1 MTEEPM
7 VTPVPEA
14 EAPNPDLKWYVVHTY
29 SGFEEKVR
37 QSIERKKADH
47 SMEGLIGRVLVPS
60 ENVLELHQG
69 KRRVT
74 NRKFFPGYIMVEMV
88 MNNDTWHFIRNVPK
102 VTGFVGGMN
111 EPIAVPEEEVS
122 RLIQQM
128 AADEDKPKPKMVF
141 REGEVVRVIDG
152 PFTNFTGVVESASP
166 ERGKVK
172 VLVSIF
178 GRYTPV
184 ELDYVQIE
192 KG

>member
-1 MTEEPM
+1 MTDDPK
-7 VTPVPEA
+7 TIPAA
-14 EAPNPDLKWYVVHTY
+14 ETLAPAPGMKWYVVHTY

-37 QSIERKKADH
+37 QSIERKKLDH
-47 SMEGLIGRVLVPS
+47 SMEAMIGRVLVPS

-74 NRKFFPGYIMVEMV
+74 NRKFFPGYILVEMV
-88 MNNDTWHFIRNVPK
+88 MDNETWHFIRNVPK

-111 EPIAVPEEEVS
+111 EPIAVPEEEVV

-128 AADEDKPKPKMVF
+128 AADEDKPKPKMIF

-152 PFTNFTGVVESASP
+152 PFTNFTGVVESTNP